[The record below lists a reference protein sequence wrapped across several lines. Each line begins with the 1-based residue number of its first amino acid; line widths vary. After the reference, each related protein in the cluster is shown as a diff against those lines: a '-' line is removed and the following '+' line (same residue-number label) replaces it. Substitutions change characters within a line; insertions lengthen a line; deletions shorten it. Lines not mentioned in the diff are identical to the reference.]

1 MNEEIK
7 PNYGHLNG
15 MEPAF
20 SQKSGHVRCVNPE
33 GLTKRELFA
42 AMAMQGILS
51 GLPKAAEY
59 CAATTVN
66 CAICH
71 ADALLAELAKPQEVA
86 P

>member
-42 AMAMQGILS
+42 AMAMQGL
-51 GLPKAAEY
+51 
-59 CAATTVN
+59 
-66 CAICH
+66 CAIPGRFDVRQMASDAAHC